1 MKGWLL
7 DTHVVAALASP
18 NGAPSVKAWAKGQPE
33 HRMFLSVLTLAE
45 FDKGIHNLEPEHPDR
60 SRYAAARDALAD
72 RFRERVISVN
82 DAIVL
87 RWGVISGEVKRRTK
101 VSPPV
106 IDTLL
111 AASAIEHGLFFVTR
125 NLKDTQ
131 QSGAVIFN
139 PWEDDPARFPL
150 T

>member
-1 MKGWLL
+1 
-7 DTHVVAALASP
+7 
-18 NGAPSVKAWAKGQPE
+18 
-33 HRMFLSVLTLAE
+33 
-45 FDKGIHNLEPEHPDR
+45 
-60 SRYAAARDALAD
+60 
-72 RFRERVISVN
+72 VISVD

-111 AASAIEHGLFFVTR
+111 AATAIEHGLFFVTR